1 MTRAYALCQRH
12 GLQLHLDGARVFNAS
27 VALGCSLIDI
37 TRNADTVSICLS
49 KGLGTPVGSV
59 LVGSA
64 EFIHTARRWRKVTG
78 GGMRQAGIL
87 AAAGLYA
94 LDHHVQRLADD
105 HQRARLLAE
114 RLLRAGYI
122 LEPPQ
127 TNMLFVDAGELDR
140 PALSAW
146 LHGHGVKADCL
157 GRDNIRLVTHLDI
170 NNDDI
175 ERAAW
180 VFEQFQTRA

>member
-1 MTRAYALCQRH
+1 
-12 GLQLHLDGARVFNAS
+12 
-27 VALGCSLIDI
+27 
-37 TRNADTVSICLS
+37 
-49 KGLGTPVGSV
+49 
-59 LVGSA
+59 
-64 EFIHTARRWRKVTG
+64 
-78 GGMRQAGIL
+78 
-87 AAAGLYA
+87 
-94 LDHHVQRLADD
+94 
-105 HQRARLLAE
+105 
-114 RLLRAGYI
+114 
-122 LEPPQ
+122 
-127 TNMLFVDAGELDR
+127 MLFVDAGELDR